1 MTTAHDW
8 LPPTPPR
15 RILVI
20 EELATV
26 VLNRDLDEYGLV
38 ASDVGAV
45 VHKYQDGTA
54 FEVEFV
60 KGDGTTVAVATVAA
74 TDVRPIQEY
83 EILHVRRLAA

>member
-1 MTTAHDW
+1 
-8 LPPTPPR
+8 
-15 RILVI
+15 VI

-60 KGDGTTVAVATVAA
+60 KGDGTTVAVAA